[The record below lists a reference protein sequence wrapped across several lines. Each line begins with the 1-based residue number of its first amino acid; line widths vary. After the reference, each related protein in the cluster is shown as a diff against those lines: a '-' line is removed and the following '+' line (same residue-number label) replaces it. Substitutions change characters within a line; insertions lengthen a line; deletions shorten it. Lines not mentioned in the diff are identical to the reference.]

1 MSCKAYQ
8 TIFEQYTEGI
18 INQHDLEDLQRHI
31 KQCDDCRRT
40 YQEFTQMQEILA
52 DSLADQ
58 NSDVLKKKL
67 SAKIA
72 QQNISY
78 PRPSRSHLGFARWLG
93 YAAAAGFFLAI
104 GVLIGSWDKI
114 QIISTQHKSLAISVS
129 NLKGDI
135 LIKHPWENSWK
146 TLGASEP
153 IYKGDAFLSLNQS
166 AVRLVLGP
174 NKYVELNENSSL
186 NLMQY
191 NGQTEFGI
199 AYGTVK
205 SSLDGPHEPFFIS
218 TPQGRLQALGTEF
231 IVKVR

>member
-1 MSCKAYQ
+1 MNCQNYQLILDAYIDGTVTPQQIQQLETHVQSCE
-8 TIFEQYTEGI
+8 T
-18 INQHDLEDLQRHI
+18 
-31 KQCDDCRRT
+31 CRREYET
-40 YQEFTQMQEILA
+40 HRKMKLVLGECLTMSEPSDKNIQSVLANVSTQDFAA
-52 DSLADQ
+52 DTIPAST
-58 NSDVLKKKL
+58 
-67 SAKIA
+67 
-72 QQNISY
+72 
-78 PRPSRSHLGFARWLG
+78 FRWLG
-93 YAAAAGFFLAI
+93 YAAAAGIFLAI

-114 QIISTQHKSLAISVS
+114 QIISTQHQSLAISVT

-146 TLGASEP
+146 TLAVNEP

-174 NKYVELNENSSL
+174 NKYVELDQNSSL